1 MQIKGLFLEIYQY
14 FVLKIAMRLN
24 FLLKV
29 AEYNSKQHFD

>member
-14 FVLKIAMRLN
+14 FVLKIAMKPN

-29 AEYNSKQHFD
+29 AEYNSQQHFD